1 VTSCGPC
8 RAAAAG
14 AVADLTNL
22 ARLTQTEPAGE
33 AVHLEARAPGASF
46 CFLAP
51 LAGGEHS
58 LAAPQD
64 GMTSTDLDL
73 HLLFC
78 AAESL
83 DAATADLALL
93 ADLAD
98 EPALLTDV
106 LVLLD
111 ALDREAAAL
120 AAVIARHRSL

>member
-1 VTSCGPC
+1 
-8 RAAAAG
+8 
-14 AVADLTNL
+14 
-22 ARLTQTEPAGE
+22 
-33 AVHLEARAPGASF
+33 
-46 CFLAP
+46 
-51 LAGGEHS
+51 
-58 LAAPQD
+58 
-64 GMTSTDLDL
+64 MTSTDLDL

-106 LVLLD
+106 VVLLD

-120 AAVIARHRSL
+120 AAVIARHSRR

>member
-1 VTSCGPC
+1 
-8 RAAAAG
+8 
-14 AVADLTNL
+14 
-22 ARLTQTEPAGE
+22 
-33 AVHLEARAPGASF
+33 
-46 CFLAP
+46 
-51 LAGGEHS
+51 
-58 LAAPQD
+58 
-64 GMTSTDLDL
+64 MTSADLDL

-98 EPALLTDV
+98 EPALLTDA

-120 AAVIARHRSL
+120 ATVIVRRSGP